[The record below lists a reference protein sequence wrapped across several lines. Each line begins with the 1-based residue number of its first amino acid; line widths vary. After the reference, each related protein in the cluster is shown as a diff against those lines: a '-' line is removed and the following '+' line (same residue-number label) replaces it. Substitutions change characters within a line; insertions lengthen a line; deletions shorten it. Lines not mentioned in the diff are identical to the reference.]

1 MDQILYWFGMLMAIL
16 SGISNNYGTVLQKK
30 VVNRFREADKFF
42 KNLVKNPTWLIGL
55 VLQNGV
61 GAVLFF
67 IAQIYIGPTLIPGLM
82 AAGLIVLAIGAV
94 KIVGERLNTAE
105 IIGIIIMILGI
116 SLLGFSNMV
125 VDIAN
130 ENFSDMA
137 LFTRIMIFTLVIY
150 GLAFFFYFLQ
160 LRNKFRGI
168 SLAIYSGF
176 QFSLSNFWVSPLM
189 GIIFLVF
196 QGGASILEFI
206 LFILSVIILLCT
218 NIFGITSIQKAFKE
232 GQASNLIPIQQVPIQ
247 IIPPFYFISVFML
260 PINDISSLF
269 LLISGII
276 FILIS
281 SFLLGKRQ
289 AQLEKI
295 S

>member
-1 MDQILYWFGMLMAIL
+1 MDPLFYWFGVSLAIL

-30 VVNRFREADKFF
+30 VVNKFRDADKFF
-42 KNLVKNPTWLIGL
+42 KNLVKNPIWLLGL
-55 VLQNGV
+55 VLQNGI
-61 GAVLFF
+61 GAVFF
-67 IAQIYIGPTLIPGLM
+67 MIAQIFIGPTLIPGLM
-82 AAGLIVLAIGAV
+82 AAGLIILAIGAV
-94 KIVGERLNTAE
+94 RIVGEKLNNAE

-116 SLLGFSNMV
+116 ALLGFSNMV

-130 ENFSDMA
+130 ENFSDMS
-137 LFTRIMIFTLVIY
+137 LFSRILIFTIVLY

-160 LRNKFRGI
+160 LRNKFKGI

-189 GIIFLVF
+189 GIILVVF
-196 QGGASILEFI
+196 QGGASVVEFI
-206 LFILSVIILLCT
+206 LFIISVIILICT
-218 NIFGITSIQKAFKE
+218 NVFGITSIQKAFIE

-247 IIPPFYFISVFML
+247 IVPPFYFISVFML
-260 PINDISSLF
+260 PINNIASLF
-269 LLISGII
+269 LLITGII
-276 FILIS
+276 LILIS

>member
-1 MDQILYWFGMLMAIL
+1 MDLIFYLFGMLMAIL

-30 VVNRFREADKFF
+30 VVNRFRDADKFF
-42 KNLVKNPTWLIGL
+42 KNLVKNPIWLVGL
-55 VLQNGV
+55 LLQNGV

-94 KIVGERLNTAE
+94 RIVGEKLNTAE

-116 SLLGFSNMV
+116 ALLGFSNMV
-125 VDIAN
+125 VDIAD
-130 ENFSDMA
+130 ENFSDMF

-160 LRNKFRGI
+160 LRNKFKGI

-176 QFSLSNFWVSPLM
+176 QFSLSNFWVSPLI

-196 QGGASILEFI
+196 QGSASILEFI
-206 LFILSVIILLCT
+206 LFVFSVIILTCT
-218 NIFGITSIQKAFKE
+218 NIFGITSIQKAFIE

-247 IIPPFYFISVFML
+247 LIPPFYFISVFML
-260 PINDISSLF
+260 PINNISSLF
-269 LLISGII
+269 LLIMGII

>member
-1 MDQILYWFGMLMAIL
+1 MDLIFYLFGMLMAIL

-30 VVNRFREADKFF
+30 VVNRFRDADKFF
-42 KNLVKNPTWLIGL
+42 KNLVKNPIWLVGL
-55 VLQNGV
+55 LLQNGV

-82 AAGLIVLAIGAV
+82 GAGLIVLAIGAV
-94 KIVGERLNTAE
+94 RIVGEKLNTAE

-116 SLLGFSNMV
+116 ALLGFSNMV
-125 VDIAN
+125 VDIAD
-130 ENFSDMA
+130 ENFSDMF

-160 LRNKFRGI
+160 LRNKFKGI

-176 QFSLSNFWVSPLM
+176 QFSLSNFWVSPLI

-196 QGGASILEFI
+196 QGSASIIEFI
-206 LFILSVIILLCT
+206 LFVFSVIILLCT
-218 NIFGITSIQKAFKE
+218 NIFGITSIQKAFVE

-269 LLISGII
+269 LLITGII

>member
-30 VVNRFREADKFF
+30 VVNKFRDADKFF
-42 KNLVKNPTWLIGL
+42 KNLVKNPTWLFGL
-55 VLQNGV
+55 LLQNAI
-61 GAVLFF
+61 GAVLFM
-67 IAQIYIGPTLIPGLM
+67 IAQVYIGPTLIPGLM
-82 AAGLIVLAIGAV
+82 AAGLIILAIGSV
-94 KIVGERLNTAE
+94 RIIGEKLNLAE
-105 IIGIIIMILGI
+105 IIGIFIMILGI
-116 SLLGFSNMV
+116 TLLGFSNMV
-125 VDIAN
+125 VDITSQ
-130 ENFSDMA
+130 NFSEMT
-137 LFTRIMIFTLVIY
+137 LFLRILIFTLVIY
-150 GLAFFFYFLQ
+150 GLAGFFYLLQ
-160 LRNKFRGI
+160 LKNIFKGI

-176 QFSLSNFWVSPLM
+176 QFSLSNFWISPLM
-189 GIIFLVF
+189 GVIFMVF
-196 QGGASILEFI
+196 QGIASLLEIVVFV
-206 LFILSVIILLCT
+206 LSIIILMLT
-218 NIFGITSIQKAFKE
+218 NIFGLTSIQKAFIE

-260 PINDISSLF
+260 PITNISSIF
-269 LLISGII
+269 LLIMGII

>member
-1 MDQILYWFGMLMAIL
+1 M
-16 SGISNNYGTVLQKK
+16 
-30 VVNRFREADKFF
+30 
-42 KNLVKNPTWLIGL
+42 
-55 VLQNGV
+55 LQNGV

-94 KIVGERLNTAE
+94 RIVGERLNTAE

-116 SLLGFSNMV
+116 ALLGFSNMV

-130 ENFSDMA
+130 ENFSDMS
-137 LFTRIMIFTLVIY
+137 LFSRILIFTIVLY

-160 LRNKFRGI
+160 LRNKFKGI

-189 GIIFLVF
+189 GIILVVF
-196 QGGASILEFI
+196 QGGASVVEFI
-206 LFILSVIILLCT
+206 LFIISVIILICT
-218 NIFGITSIQKAFKE
+218 NVFGITSIQKAFIE

-247 IIPPFYFISVFML
+247 IVPPFYFISVFML
-260 PINDISSLF
+260 PINNIASLF
-269 LLISGII
+269 LLITGII
-276 FILIS
+276 LILIS

>member
-1 MDQILYWFGMLMAIL
+1 MDPLSYWFGVILAIL

-30 VVNRFREADKFF
+30 VVNRFRDADKFF
-42 KNLVKNPTWLIGL
+42 KNLVKNPIWLLGL
-55 VLQNGV
+55 LLQNGV
-61 GAVLFF
+61 GAVFF
-67 IAQIYIGPTLIPGLM
+67 MIAQIYIGPTLIPGLM

-94 KIVGERLNTAE
+94 RIVGEKLNMAE

-130 ENFSDMA
+130 ENFSDMS
-137 LFTRIMIFTLVIY
+137 LFSRILIFTFVIY

-160 LRNKFRGI
+160 LRNKYKGI

-189 GIIFLVF
+189 GIILVVF
-196 QGGASILEFI
+196 QGGASVLELI
-206 LFILSVIILLCT
+206 LFILSVIILICT
-218 NIFGITSIQKAFKE
+218 NIFGITSIQKAFIE

-260 PINDISSLF
+260 PINNIISIT

-276 FILIS
+276 LILVS
-281 SFLLGKRQ
+281 SFLLAKRQ